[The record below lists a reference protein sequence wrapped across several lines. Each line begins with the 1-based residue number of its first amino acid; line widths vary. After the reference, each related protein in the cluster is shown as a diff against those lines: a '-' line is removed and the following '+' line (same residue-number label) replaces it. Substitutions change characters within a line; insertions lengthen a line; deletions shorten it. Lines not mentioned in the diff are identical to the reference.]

1 MSTDDVARR
10 REEAREKAAYHAQA
24 AAREQQRD
32 AAAAAVVL
40 QRGAAQAREA
50 GIAGTELRAR
60 PYSGRGRFRT
70 GVRGWY
76 VKRDGSLG
84 VGEDGRWYVLVVPP
98 SLRAR
103 FTGIDLEPSD
113 ASLQVGKG
121 ARDGESI
128 ELEVL
133 LRQRLEAGDDFPQ
146 P

>member
-1 MSTDDVARR
+1 MSADDVARR
-10 REEAREKAAYHAQA
+10 REEAREKADYHARA

-32 AAAAAVVL
+32 AAAAAVLVE
-40 QRGAAQAREA
+40 RFAERAREA
-50 GIAGTELRAR
+50 GLATTGLRAR

-103 FTGIDLEPSD
+103 FGIELEPSD

-121 ARDGESI
+121 ARDGESV

-133 LRQRLEAGDDFPQ
+133 LRQRLEAGDDFP
-146 P
+146 

>member
-1 MSTDDVARR
+1 MSADDVARR

-32 AAAAAVVL
+32 AAAAAVVVE
-40 QRGAAQAREA
+40 RFAEQARAA
-50 GIAGTELRAR
+50 GLESTELRAR

-103 FTGIDLEPSD
+103 FTGVEIGPSD

-133 LRQRLEAGDDFPQ
+133 LRQRLEAGDAFPG
-146 P
+146 

>member
-32 AAAAAVVL
+32 AAAAAVVVE
-40 QRGAAQAREA
+40 RFAEQARAA
-50 GIAGTELRAR
+50 GLATTELRAR

-103 FTGIDLEPSD
+103 LTGVELDPSD

-133 LRQRLEAGDDFPQ
+133 LRQRLESGDDFPG
-146 P
+146 

>member
-1 MSTDDVARR
+1 VSADDVARR
-10 REEAREKAAYHAQA
+10 REEAREKAAYHAEA
-24 AAREQQRD
+24 AAREQRRD
-32 AAAAAVVL
+32 AAAAAVLVE
-40 QRGAAQAREA
+40 RFAEQARAA
-50 GIAGTELRAR
+50 GLVSSELRAR

-98 SLRAR
+98 SVRAR
-103 FTGIDLEPSD
+103 FTGVDLHPSD
-113 ASLQVGKG
+113 ASVQVGKG

-133 LRQRLEAGDDFPQ
+133 LRQRLEAGDDFPR